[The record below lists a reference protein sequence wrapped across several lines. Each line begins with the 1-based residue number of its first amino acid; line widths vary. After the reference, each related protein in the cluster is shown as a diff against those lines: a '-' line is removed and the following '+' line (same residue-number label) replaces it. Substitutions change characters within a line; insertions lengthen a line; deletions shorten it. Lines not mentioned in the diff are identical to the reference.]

1 MPINLID
8 FTGIEEG
15 QKGNPI
21 GDLSKGEWEMPKQVE
36 ALEQWLNDSG
46 KNLPKGS
53 YIADIG
59 FCPRPGALGGGAVL
73 SPEAM
78 GIMSSIGMSLYLSEY
93 PSDEE

>member
-1 MPINLID
+1 MPINLINY
-8 FTGIEEG
+8 TGIEEG
-15 QKGNPI
+15 QRGNPI
-21 GDLSKGEWEMPKQVE
+21 GDLCKGEWEMPLQVE
-36 ALEQWLNDSG
+36 ALEKWLNESG

-53 YIADIG
+53 YVADIG

-93 PSDEE
+93 PTDEE

>member
-8 FTGIEEG
+8 FTGISEG
-15 QKGNPI
+15 LKGVSL
-21 GDLSKGEWEMPKQVE
+21 GVLCKGEWEMPQQVVV
-36 ALEQWLNDSG
+36 LEQWLNNKG
-46 KNLPKGS
+46 KKLPKGS
-53 YIADIG
+53 YVADIG

-93 PSDEE
+93 PTD